1 MSEASSPAAGHT
13 PLHDDPVID
22 VVLTEALAN
31 GPLPEIVA
39 VIDDADVSFAQPLL
53 DHGAREVRVFSDFG
67 VAGALP
73 AGVRQGS
80 PVGGLFE
87 GVSLVVGRLPK
98 SLAELE
104 DLAECAAYQ
113 VAADAQLILGARDK
127 HLTQSMNESLGKY
140 FAQVRGTRGMRK
152 SRALVASAPIVGV
165 DASGGRGP
173 AGAAAASESNSAASR
188 TSASG
193 AAASEREFP
202 RFAQL
207 DELSLTVAA
216 RGGAFA
222 GTTLDLG
229 TRVLLQALADPTH
242 GFGIGMR
249 GESGRRAADSP
260 NASDVR
266 VAVDLGCGTGLLAS
280 VLARSF
286 PEAKVIATDASW
298 WACAST
304 AATAKANGF
313 AEQIQIVRGNAGE
326 GIADSSVDL
335 ILCNPPFHTGRKV
348 DPGLANE
355 LFRGAARM
363 LRPGG
368 QLVTVFNSHLKH
380 RQHLERIVGPTRQ
393 LNRTEKF
400 TVTLSTK
407 R

>member
-1 MSEASSPAAGHT
+1 MSEASSPATGRT

-22 VVLTEALAN
+22 VVLTEALAA
-31 GPLPEIVA
+31 GPLPAVVA
-39 VIDDADVSFAQPLL
+39 VIDDSEVAFAQPLL

-67 VAGALP
+67 VDGALP

-87 GVSLVVGRLPK
+87 GVSLVVGPLPK

-104 DLAECAAYQ
+104 DLAECAANQ
-113 VAADAQLILGARDK
+113 VATDARLILGARDK
-127 HLTQSMNESLGKY
+127 HLTHSMNESLGKY
-140 FAQVRGTRGMRK
+140 FAKVRGTRGMRK
-152 SRALVASAPIVGV
+152 SRALVASAPRV
-165 DASGGRGP
+165 
-173 AGAAAASESNSAASR
+173 SA
-188 TSASG
+188 
-193 AAASEREFP
+193 EREFP

-229 TRVLLQALADPTH
+229 TRVLLQALASEDIKTVQVP
-242 GFGIGMR
+242 
-249 GESGRRAADSP
+249 ELAD
-260 NASDVR
+260 ADIHT
-266 VAVDLGCGTGLLAS
+266 AVDLGCGTGLLAS
-280 VLARSF
+280 LLARSF

-355 LFRGAARM
+355 LFRGSARM